1 MVGLEGHWKYNLT
14 FFQLEESNI
23 VEMINTEKFIEN
35 LHKEINRRNVR
46 KNRILNTIYLVG
58 VFIFDFML
66 DTGEWI

>member
-1 MVGLEGHWKYNLT
+1 MNIFNYLLIY
-14 FFQLEESNI
+14 ESNI

-46 KNRILNTIYLVG
+46 KNRIFNTIYLVG